1 MFKKFNTKELVFLA
15 FMAAFLIAL
24 NLVIGTAAAT
34 FSLEAGEFIGGITN
48 AIVLTFVALTLN
60 RFGAISIF
68 YLIYSLLA
76 LPFPLGGGPPGF
88 MLKIPLLV
96 IPIIFFDLILYLT
109 KFKKLGFVV
118 GWPISIFAL
127 AIVHLLIFYLL
138 EMPEFDKL
146 LKALPILI
154 IGLIVLGYLGIWIG
168 FKIYNKLKDK
178 RIIQQ
183 ISQ

>member
-1 MFKKFNTKELVFLA
+1 MFKRFNTKELVFLA
-15 FMAAFLIAL
+15 FMSAFLIAL

-88 MLKIPLLV
+88 MLKIPFL
-96 IPIIFFDLILYLT
+96 
-109 KFKKLGFVV
+109 
-118 GWPISIFAL
+118 
-127 AIVHLLIFYLL
+127 
-138 EMPEFDKL
+138 
-146 LKALPILI
+146 
-154 IGLIVLGYLGIWIG
+154 
-168 FKIYNKLKDK
+168 
-178 RIIQQ
+178 
-183 ISQ
+183 

>member
-1 MFKKFNTKELVFLA
+1 MFKRFNTKELVFLA
-15 FMAAFLIAL
+15 FMSAFLIAL

-60 RFGAISIF
+60 SFGAISIF

-154 IGLIVLGYLGIWIG
+154 IGLIVLGYIGIWIG
-168 FKIYNKLKDK
+168 FKIYNRVKDK

-183 ISQ
+183 ISP